1 MGQPGA
7 TVAEQL
13 ALQRFASLVTFDPEE
28 AHDTHAAMR
37 RRDAARLGS
46 EHR

>member
-13 ALQRFASLVTFDPEE
+13 TLQRFASLVTFDPEE
-28 AHDTHAAMR
+28 AHDHAAMH